1 MFGFHF
7 SPINQAMVSQ
17 NPSDSINLFW
27 NQQME
32 FNKANSIMFM
42 TPNFD
47 ASICWEY
54 PQFGTYGNN
63 LLNPMLAIQQTMQAF
78 NNGSWGQFGNFGNTQ
93 FGNIFN
99 NAFQTPWTTNNNTN
113 NSNMTDAEKVQ
124 MKKKEREYNAL
135 KALITEYK
143 NAAQATNSISPEL
156 VDEIQVALNNNGS
169 CPKEADETEKAL
181 KPIDRK
187 LRALKDLYKKL
198 DKNQIRRT
206 VSSLASKDNNFK
218 EQLEKAGYNF
228 GMKEYSFKNAKD
240 TDLKS
245 TLDNIHREI
254 ACISDK
260 NENSTTEFNGLIE
273 LLSGKSDNDILRI
286 VSYWNDK
293 YGSKDDERS
302 IIRFLAKNLNKNS
315 DLVVKKSENLAKAL
329 MAKAEY
335 VKDNSL
341 IFDEKTLENLST
353 QSTNVNKALENLSK
367 SKSKA
372 DMSKLADEF
381 ETLYVM
387 LRRMEAK
394 KINADIN
401 NSYKFLNDI
410 ASDDVDF
417 INDDII
423 VKDTEADLKA
433 EGLENVKTD
442 IVVELN
448 SSSSPR
454 TVQEEVD
461 ELVKNGDLKKVK
473 DGMTPSKE
481 VPNCYQD
488 KDGNY
493 YTIKG
498 DKLVKLEGIQSRC
511 VYANGRC
518 KGTDNKMHNISD
530 MKSTEVEPSSIKTE
544 PASNEEAADNT
555 DTENEEA
562 QTSDTAKVSGKVLRQ
577 KLYGDTTKAKYEIAE
592 KKLDEFGKYTDAE
605 DIVAFIEGYDEQ
617 ENGWYQW
624 NNHLCAQ
631 ISTEHGDSFKPKREK
646 YLKLIAKQILKVMD
660 ECGYSKDDDDYIAMK
675 YYATKAGTDGND
687 WDEHNKWPSWL
698 TWSSKRT
705 NAATKMD
712 EIIDDV
718 IKKYRAKESE

>member
-27 NQQME
+27 NQQVE

-99 NAFQTPWTTNNNTN
+99 NAFQTPWATNNNTN

-198 DKNQIRRT
+198 DKNQMRRT

-240 TDLKS
+240 TDFNSKIER
-245 TLDNIHREI
+245 IHTELSK
-254 ACISDK
+254 ISASNYSAD
-260 NENSTTEFNGLIE
+260 EYSGLIE
-273 LLSGKSDNDILRI
+273 PLVGNSDGDILRVI
-286 VSYWNDK
+286 SYWNDK
-293 YGSKDDERS
+293 YNKQGERC
-302 IIRFLAKNLNKNS
+302 IIRFIASKLPNDKKTEVIS
-315 DLVVKKSENLAKAL
+315 KHVKPLVQALTAKANF
-329 MAKAEY
+329 
-335 VKDNSL
+335 VKDNGQM
-341 IFDEKTLENLST
+341 FDEETISKLEK
-353 QSTNVNKALENLSK
+353 QSNNVTKALENAKDKGTLE
-367 SKSKA
+367 
-372 DMSKLADEF
+372 KLADEF
-381 ETLYVM
+381 EKLYVM

-423 VKDTEADLKA
+423 VKETEADLKA

-448 SSSSPR
+448 SSPEPK

-461 ELVKNGDLKKVK
+461 ELVKNGYLKKVK

-555 DTENEEA
+555 ETENEEA
-562 QTSDTAKVSGKVLRQ
+562 QTSDTAKASGKVLRQ
-577 KLYGDTTKAKYEIAE
+577 KLYGNTTKAKYEIAE

-605 DIVAFIEGYDEQ
+605 DIVAFIEGYNEQ

-660 ECGYSKDDDDYIAMK
+660 ECGYSKDEDDYIAMK